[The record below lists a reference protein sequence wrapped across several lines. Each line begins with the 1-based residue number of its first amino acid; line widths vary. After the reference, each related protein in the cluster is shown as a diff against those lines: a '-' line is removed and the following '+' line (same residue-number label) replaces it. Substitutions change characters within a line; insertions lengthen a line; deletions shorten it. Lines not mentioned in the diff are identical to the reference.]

1 MKTLKT
7 LLLTASLFIISE
19 AMAQTYYYSTST
31 TFKQTG
37 YTYRC
42 ITEKGDVTLSN
53 AANIYTDAVTYM
65 YKDGS
70 PVTDTKILHGKSL
83 LLQMT
88 TGQNKNV
95 CLL

>member
-7 LLLTASLFIISE
+7 LLLTASLFVISE
-19 AMAQTYYYSTST
+19 TMAQTYYYNKST

-42 ITEKGDVTLSN
+42 ITESWGQVTLSN
-53 AANIYTDAVTYM
+53 AANIYTDANFM

-70 PVTDTKILHGKSL
+70 PVTDTKIRCASY
-83 LLQMT
+83 
-88 TGQNKNV
+88 
-95 CLL
+95 CR

>member
-1 MKTLKT
+1 MKALKI
-7 LLLTASLFIISE
+7 LLITASLFVISG
-19 AMAQTYYYSTST
+19 AMAQTYYYNKST

-65 YKDGS
+65 YKD
-70 PVTDTKILHGKSL
+70 
-83 LLQMT
+83 
-88 TGQNKNV
+88 
-95 CLL
+95 